1 MIEKSTTQR
10 VLEFFFKNPTG
21 KFHLRGISRLLK
33 MSMPAVISA
42 TDLLAKKNCIIKAKK
57 GFITEVQ
64 ANRESAYFIRQKRVY
79 NLESVYNSGIADY
92 LLKAYSYPKAIML
105 FGSFSRADDTEK
117 SDVDIAV
124 ITKKKAN
131 LNLQEYEKFLG
142 KAISIH
148 EVDLDKAS
156 KEFKLNLAN
165 GILLEGSW

>member
-1 MIEKSTTQR
+1 MIEKSTIQR
-10 VLEFFFKNPTG
+10 LLEFFFQNPTG
-21 KFHLRGISRLLK
+21 KFHLREISRLLK
-33 MSMPAVISA
+33 LSMPTVISA
-42 TDLLAKKNCIIKAKK
+42 TDFLAKKSCIIKAKK

-64 ANRESAYFIRQKRVY
+64 ANRESVYFIRQKRVY
-79 NLESVYNSGIADY
+79 NLESVYNSGIVDY
-92 LLKAYSYPKAIML
+92 LLKVYNHPKAIIL

-131 LNLQEYEKFLG
+131 LNLSEYEKFLG
-142 KAISIH
+142 KTISIH
-148 EVDLDKAS
+148 EVNLDKVS

>member
-10 VLEFFFKNPTG
+10 LLVFFFQNPTG
-21 KFHLRGISRLLK
+21 KFHLREISRLLK
-33 MSMPAVISA
+33 LSMPTIISA
-42 TDLLAKKNCIIKAKK
+42 TDLLAKESCIIKAKK

-79 NLESVYNSGIADY
+79 NLESVYDSGIVDY
-92 LLKAYSYPKAIML
+92 LLKVYSYPKAIIL

-131 LNLQEYEKFLG
+131 INLSEYEKFLG

-148 EVDLDKAS
+148 EVNLDKVS

-165 GILLEGSW
+165 CILLEGSW